1 MCNEQSIYDA
11 IATVNFYSKGQHLDS
26 VNIQGLCEPP
36 IQMST
41 RTRFGSNQNWTG
53 EFEPPFQIKA
63 GKALSQ
69 WVFLFG
75 GHLSVAS

>member
-41 RTRFGSNQNWTG
+41 RTEDLGATKTG
-53 EFEPPFQIKA
+53 LVS
-63 GKALSQ
+63 LSH
-69 WVFLFG
+69 LFR
-75 GHLSVAS
+75 